1 MKKGINRQKFIVY
14 WLYTGLLMSMLIVVI
29 GGITRLTNSG
39 LSMVEW
45 ELIMDMVPPVSESQ
59 WNNKFED
66 YKKFPEYKKYNQEM
80 SISEFKLI
88 FFWEWLHRF
97 IARLIGM
104 VFIFP
109 FIFFWMKN
117 WINKKL
123 KIRFIYLL
131 LLGMLQAFLGAYM
144 VNSGLEIGKVSH
156 FRLATHLSA
165 AFILISYIYW
175 LILEIQNRDTYSI
188 LKINTLSK
196 VLLFFISIQIIY
208 GAFVAGLNAG
218 SYFSSKDGVLS
229 NIFFYNTHDDEFDL
243 LKNPNDVQAFH
254 RIFAWV
260 VFTLIIYLWHISKGT
275 KMYKTV
281 STLLFIIIIQIS
293 LGITTLL
300 TKVDMNIAL
309 MHQLVAIFIL
319 IFTIKTIYLSSKKT
333 Q

>member
-1 MKKGINRQKFIVY
+1 MKEEINRQKFIVY

-45 ELIMDMVPPVSESQ
+45 ELIMDMAPPVSESQ

-97 IARLIGM
+97 IARLIGI

-109 FIFFWMKN
+109 FIFFWIKN

-188 LKINTLSK
+188 LKINMLSK

-218 SYFSSKDGVLS
+218 SYFSSKDGVLG
-229 NIFFYNTHDDEFDL
+229 NIFFYNTHDGEFDL

-260 VFTLIIYLWHISKGT
+260 VFTLIIYLWRISKGT
-275 KMYKTV
+275 KMYKTI

-300 TKVDMNIAL
+300 TKVDMNIAV

-319 IFTIKTIYLSSKKT
+319 IFTVKTIYLSSKKT

>member
-1 MKKGINRQKFIVY
+1 MKKEINRQKFIVY

-45 ELIMDMVPPVSESQ
+45 ELIMDMAPPVSESQ

-97 IARLIGM
+97 IARLIGI

-109 FIFFWMKN
+109 FIFFWIKN

-188 LKINTLSK
+188 LKINMLSK

-218 SYFSSKDGVLS
+218 SYFSIKDGVLG
-229 NIFFYNTHDDEFDL
+229 NIFFYNTHDGKFDL

-275 KMYKTV
+275 KMYKTI

-319 IFTIKTIYLSSKKT
+319 IFTVKTIYLSSKKT